1 MGICLDYLNPTS
13 PTVAVYPWWWV
24 WHNTAWNRH
33 TASHSSLF
41 FKWKKD
47 RDSKFKRRS
56 RSDSNSREEVFL
68 LREEVR
74 AGEAPSAFPTTKSSH
89 PHHRQWVLCPQGAPS
104 QHLATE
110 FQGEIRW
117 KDSDGPHSG
126 VILVLVLMS
135 QVTWNKLHS
144 LTCVIFENRL
154 KWSECLVSN
163 SLKPYLSGQSQNYIQ
178 INVTFFLNRQKS
190 FFLIEV

>member
-1 MGICLDYLNPTS
+1 MGLTL
-13 PTVAVYPWWWV
+13 
-24 WHNTAWNRH
+24 NTAWNRH
-33 TASHSSLF
+33 TASHCSLF

-74 AGEAPSAFPTTKSSH
+74 AGAAPSAFPTTKSAH
-89 PHHRQWVLCPQGAPS
+89 PQPRAWDHRQWVLCPQGAPS

-117 KDSDGPHSG
+117 KDSDGPRSG
-126 VILVLVLMS
+126 VILVLVSMS

-154 KWSECLVSN
+154 KWSECLISK
-163 SLKPYLSGQSQNYIQ
+163 SLRPYLSGQSQNYIQ